1 MAQIGK
7 NLPAMQETQ
16 VQSLGQVGKVPWR
29 RKWLPTPV
37 FLPGKFH
44 GERVLAGYSPWGSRE
59 AEMTERLTMVFFL
72 KFVTLLFCFYSF

>member
-7 NLPAMQETQ
+7 NLPAMPETP

-59 AEMTERLTMVFFL
+59 PDMTERLTMVFFL
-72 KFVTLLFCFYSF
+72 KFVTFLYCFYSF